1 VVLIKNGSAEEAVSE
16 KERLVKRDE
25 EIEREKNPRSLKT
38 REQLRCSGGSECE
51 QI

>member
-1 VVLIKNGSAEEAVSE
+1 MVLIKNGSAEEAVSE
-16 KERLVKRDE
+16 KER

-38 REQLRCSGGSECE
+38 REQLRYSGGSECE

>member
-1 VVLIKNGSAEEAVSE
+1 MVLIKNGSVEEAVSE
-16 KERLVKRDE
+16 NEG
-25 EIEREKNPRSLKT
+25 EIGREKNPRSLKT